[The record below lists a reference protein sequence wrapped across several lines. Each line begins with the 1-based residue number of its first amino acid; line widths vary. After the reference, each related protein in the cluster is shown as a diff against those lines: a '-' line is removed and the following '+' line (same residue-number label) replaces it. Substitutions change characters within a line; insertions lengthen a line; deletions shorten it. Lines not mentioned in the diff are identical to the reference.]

1 MAMMMCAVATL
12 ALTPT
17 PVIPLRAKRV
27 GAGFDLIAQADAKD
41 FRGEAS
47 NLFNNVRTPAA
58 LVAGATFG
66 ACFALQPAVGD
77 TRIIGLLKRF
87 HMLLGVGAFSAER
100 TSSADLWSFHPC
112 CPPCGFC
119 LACSPRGRRVDTALH
134 SGLCPRL
141 IRGSEQ
147 AWHFGQ
153 GYWRG
158 RFQRGRLPHFRIR
171 DRVAQRGVQ
180 LSHRA
185 VRRPPPL

>member
-1 MAMMMCAVATL
+1 MMMCAVATL

-58 LVAGATFG
+58 LLAGATFG

-100 TSSADLWSFHPC
+100 TSSADLWVIPSLLPSLRLLPCLLTQRSAGRYRAPQWSLSSSHPW
-112 CPPCGFC
+112 
-119 LACSPRGRRVDTALH
+119 L
-134 SGLCPRL
+134 
-141 IRGSEQ
+141 
-147 AWHFGQ
+147 
-153 GYWRG
+153 
-158 RFQRGRLPHFRIR
+158 
-171 DRVAQRGVQ
+171 
-180 LSHRA
+180 
-185 VRRPPPL
+185 